1 MTEPEIWEIVIEL
14 PTGDHRPAFE
24 ASIEAFVTGHAIF
37 EVEGTPR
44 WRMTGYTEG
53 PPDEAAVEASVSAA
67 ATVAGVS
74 APEISV
80 TPVVEKDWVAEVEKT
95 LTPIHVPPYYVFG
108 SHIHETPPK
117 NAIAIQVDAGLAFG
131 TGNHE
136 TTQGCLMALEAVLA
150 DQPPKSPIDIGT
162 GSGILAIAVAKRFNV
177 DVMASDI
184 DPIAIDVARENAV
197 INGVA
202 DRISFAVSDGLNDA
216 RVMAPAPYDLI
227 LANIVANPLIALAP
241 GVSSITDIGG
251 HVILSGIL
259 LEQADSVIAAYG
271 EGGLTLKDRID
282 LGNWTT
288 LILTNPVL

>member
-1 MTEPEIWEIVIEL
+1 MTYPEIWEIVIEL

-44 WRMTGYTEG
+44 WRLTGYTEG
-53 PPDEAAVEASVSAA
+53 PPDEAAVAASVSAA
-67 ATVAGVS
+67 AAAAGVS
-74 APEISV
+74 APDISFA
-80 TPVVEKDWVAEVEKT
+80 PVIEKDWVAESEKS

-108 SHIHETPPK
+108 SHICDTPPA
-117 NAIAIQVDAGLAFG
+117 NAIAIQIDAGLAFG

-136 TTQGCLMALEAVLA
+136 TTQGCLLALEAVLA

-162 GSGILAIAVAKRFNV
+162 GSGLLAIAVAKRFDV

-197 INGVA
+197 INGVE
-202 DRISFAVSDGLNDA
+202 DRISFAVSDGLDDA
-216 RVMAPAPYDLI
+216 RIMASAPYDLI

-241 GVSSITDIGG
+241 GISSIAEAGG
-251 HVILSGIL
+251 HVVLSGIL
-259 LEQADSVIAAYG
+259 LEQADSVIAAYRD
-271 EGGLTLKDRID
+271 GGLTLKKRID

-288 LILTNPVL
+288 LILTNPAS